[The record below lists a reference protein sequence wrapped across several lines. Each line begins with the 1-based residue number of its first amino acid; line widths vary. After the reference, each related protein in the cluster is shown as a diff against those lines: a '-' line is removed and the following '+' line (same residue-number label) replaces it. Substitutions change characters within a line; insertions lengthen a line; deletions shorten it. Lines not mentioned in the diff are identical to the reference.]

1 MSHKLSGFVP
11 SGHLSLPK
19 TIVCPNSSF
28 WHRSTSFGRPGWRPV
43 SFRQLPRSAR
53 HTLQVR
59 ALRAQAERTTSAV
72 PEAIARA
79 SAALKTRNDVINIA
93 ICAHVD
99 HGKTTLVDAIL
110 HHAKVFRENQTV
122 SSLVMDS
129 NELERERGITILSK
143 NTAVVYGGVRINV
156 IDTPGHADFGGE
168 VQRVL
173 SMADAMLLVVD
184 SVEGPRPQT
193 RYVLREALRL
203 GQRVLVV
210 VNKID
215 RPAARPVF
223 VVNKTF
229 DLFVEL
235 GASDEQADFP
245 VVYASA
251 LKRVAGYAPDQLAN
265 DMGPLF
271 EEILRLP
278 RPRVAL
284 DAPLQLLVS
293 NISSDDY
300 KGILGIGRIHAG
312 TLRKG
317 ATVRV
322 GTPAKD
328 EAELRTARVDEVF
341 LFENLG
347 RVSAESAHAGDIVM
361 VAGVDDIRIGE
372 TICDAADPRLLPPV
386 QIEEPTVRMSLAIN
400 TTPFA
405 GREGRFLTSRQL
417 RERLERETRTN
428 VALRIQDGEKAD
440 SFTICGRGAL
450 HLTILIESMRR
461 EGFEMI
467 VGAPEVIFKMDPE
480 TNTPLEPFD
489 HVEVQIPEEYLGAVV
504 DALAKRRG
512 EMLNLTHSQDNE
524 QYSIVEYIV
533 PTRGLFGLNNALL
546 TLTRGTAIIHTSF
559 AAYRPYVGQV
569 RLREVGSL
577 LAHETGRVTTYG
589 VEAAQERG
597 QLFVAPGA
605 EVYENQIV
613 GENKYP
619 EDLRVNVCRVKQLT
633 NHRSATKEVV
643 KTLQGIR
650 TLTLDDALEYIS
662 GENEFVE
669 VTPQSIRMFKVLS
682 KRRSIVGAKN

>member
-1 MSHKLSGFVP
+1 LGRCVSRERSWACGAQARAAGTLHVRLSVNDAA
-11 SGHLSLPK
+11 
-19 TIVCPNSSF
+19 T
-28 WHRSTSFGRPGWRPV
+28 STTNGK
-43 SFRQLPRSAR
+43 
-53 HTLQVR
+53 VR
-59 ALRAQAERTTSAV
+59 ALLRPRE
-72 PEAIARA
+72 
-79 SAALKTRNDVINIA
+79 DVINIA

-110 HHAKVFRENQTV
+110 HHAKVFRENQAV
-122 SSLVMDS
+122 SDLVMDS

-143 NTAVVYGGVRINV
+143 NTAVRYRDVRINV

-210 VNKID
+210 INKID
-215 RPAARPVF
+215 RPSARPVY

-245 VVYASA
+245 IVYTSA
-251 LKRVAGYAPDQLAN
+251 LKRIAGYDPNQMAT
-265 DMGPLF
+265 DMSPLF
-271 EEILRLP
+271 EQILKLP
-278 RPRVAL
+278 RPMVAP
-284 DAPLQLLVS
+284 DAPLQLLIS
-293 NISSDDY
+293 NISRDDY
-300 KGILGIGRIHAG
+300 KGLLGVGRIYAG

-317 ATVRV
+317 QIVRV
-322 GTPAKD
+322 GKPTDQGNA
-328 EAELRTARVDEVF
+328 LRTARIDEVF

-347 RVSAESAHAGDIVM
+347 RMSTDGAHAGDIVSL
-361 VAGVDDIRIGE
+361 AGVEDIRIGD
-372 TICDAADPRLLPPV
+372 TVCDAEAPQPLPPI
-386 QIEEPTVRMSLAIN
+386 QIEEPTVRMSVTIN

-405 GREGRFLTSRQL
+405 GREGRLLTSRQL
-417 RERLERETRTN
+417 RERLERETLTN
-428 VALRIQDGEKAD
+428 VALRVLDSKSAD

-450 HLTILIESMRR
+450 HLTILIETMRR

-467 VGAPEVIFKMDPE
+467 VGAPEVIFKMDE
-480 TNTPLEPFD
+480 HTNTVLEPFD
-489 HVEVQIPEEYLGAVV
+489 QVEVQVPEEYLGAVV
-504 DALAKRRG
+504 DTLAKRRG
-512 EMLNLTHSQDNE
+512 EMINLTHNLENE
-524 QYSIVEYIV
+524 QLSVVEYAV
-533 PTRGLFGLNNALL
+533 PTRGLFGLNNALM

-559 AAYRPYVGQV
+559 DSYRPYLGPI

-577 LAHETGRVTTYG
+577 LAHETGRATSYG
-589 VEAAQERG
+589 IETAQERG
-597 QLFVAPGA
+597 QLFIVPGD
-605 EVYENQIV
+605 EVYENQII

-633 NHRSATKEVV
+633 NHRSATKEVA

-650 TLTLDDALEYIS
+650 TLTLDDALEYIR

-669 VTPQSIRMFKVLS
+669 TTPQSVRMFKVPNKRKQMVTS
-682 KRRSIVGAKN
+682 KN